1 MRILLRFV
9 VILSLAAFSR
19 SAAAQMSHSGT
30 FDPIASVVMHPRCM
44 NCHQVES
51 PRQTD
56 ARILHQPLVVRG
68 SAGLGVPTQPCQT
81 CHQATNTADG
91 FVPGVATWRLAP
103 LSMKW
108 EGLTKQQICEEL
120 KDPARNGGRRTGEAV
135 IEHMKSDPLILWAW
149 NPGAGRTTPPLSH
162 EKFVVALEAWVH
174 AGMPCGSTAS
184 STAAR

>member
-9 VILSLAAFSR
+9 VTLSLAGLSR
-19 SAAAQMSHSGT
+19 IAAAQTTHSGS

-51 PRQTD
+51 PLQTD
-56 ARILHQPLVVRG
+56 ARTLHQPLVVRG

-91 FVPGVATWRLAP
+91 FVPGVATWRLPP

-108 EGLTKQQICEEL
+108 QGLTKQQICEQM
-120 KDPARNGGRRTGEAV
+120 KDPARNGGRSTGEAV

-149 NPGAGRTTPPLSH
+149 NPGTRTTPPLSH
-162 EKFVVALEAWVH
+162 EKFVNALEAWVH
-174 AGMPCGSTAS
+174 AGMPCSKGG
-184 STAAR
+184 

>member
-9 VILSLAAFSR
+9 VTLSLAAFSR
-19 SAAAQMSHSGT
+19 SVAAQTTHAGS
-30 FDPIASVVMHPRCM
+30 FDPIASVVMHPRCK
-44 NCHQVES
+44 NCHQVDS

-56 ARILHQPLVVRG
+56 AAIPHQPLVIRG
-68 SAGLGVPTQPCQT
+68 SADLGAPTQPCQT
-81 CHQATNTADG
+81 CHQATNTAEG

-108 EGLTKQQICEEL
+108 EGLTKAQICEEM

-149 NPGAGRTTPPLSH
+149 TPGAGRTTPPLSH
-162 EKFVVALEAWVH
+162 EKFVDALEAWVH
-174 AGMPCGSTAS
+174 AGMPCPKGG
-184 STAAR
+184 